1 MKYWQR
7 LLFCIFT
14 ASGFNNTGVPHY
26 IEIQQLEIYH
36 HQKVGSQFNICFLN
50 LHMNLN
56 VPGDTLFP
64 RAHTK
69 WVLQLSVPCHGNSR
83 MWPAA
88 THISHSLIL
97 DVPLN
102 LGCGSGGWEAVCMMQ
117 TFETKAR
124 WKEQGFLHPMPE
136 LSYGFRQV
144 ADVLSEWSNCSP
156 LVLYNHLEAGIDKRV
171 FLKKSYSYP
180 LHIIIKIN
188 EKAQFIMYKLAFQ
201 ACFSQW

>member
-1 MKYWQR
+1 MHPHTKYWPWI
-7 LLFCIFT
+7 LFCFFP
-14 ASGFNNTGVPHY
+14 ASGFNNTGVLHY
-26 IEIQQLEIYH
+26 TGIQQPEVYYH
-36 HQKVGSQFNICFLN
+36 QNVGNQFNICLQN
-50 LHMNLN
+50 QHMNRN

-102 LGCGSGGWEAVCMMQ
+102 LGCGSGEWEAACMMQ

-124 WKEQGFLHPMPE
+124 WKEQGFLHPVPE
-136 LSYGFRQV
+136 LSHGFRQV
-144 ADVLSEWSNCSP
+144 ADVLSEQSNCTP
-156 LVLYNHLEAGIDKRV
+156 LVLWSPWGRDRKKCK
-171 FLKKSYSYP
+171 KKSHLDP
-180 LHIIIKIN
+180 LHYHKD
-188 EKAQFIMYKLAFQ
+188 
-201 ACFSQW
+201 QWKKHNLSYTNLLS